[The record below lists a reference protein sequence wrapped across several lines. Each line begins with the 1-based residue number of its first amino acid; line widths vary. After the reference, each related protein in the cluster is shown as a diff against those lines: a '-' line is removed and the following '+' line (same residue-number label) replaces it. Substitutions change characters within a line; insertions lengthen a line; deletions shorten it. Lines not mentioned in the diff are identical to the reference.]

1 MGQQISCVNIATET
15 ECVYSFRPSTPL
27 QSNKD
32 TPHQVKHQ
40 LDESRAVTC
49 EEDGVWRGV
58 KEQKKSKKKSRF
70 WRKLACFRFSCPR
83 TGRGEKVEQ
92 VDSEKVKQY
101 TEAEPSTY
109 GNVECIFPS
118 LDQTSVGDISCTV
131 EDCNY
136 QQAPNSSL
144 EIPPSTVDL
153 QIQEQC
159 EKVEQDSE
167 AEPSSDDQTS
177 VANISCTIRDYDYQ
191 QAPNSLEVPPSTV
204 DLQIQQEE
212 EPSTDDQTSVET
224 TCSEESYGPQNTPNY
239 SLEIPSSGVDQQI
252 QEVPVD
258 LSEEETVCPL
268 AEDPNQNVVLIIGNM
283 CLTYNMGELLG
294 EGGFGAVYTGVRAND
309 GLPVAIK
316 FARKAEGMEYIYVP
330 GLPELVP
337 LEIGLTLLANK
348 GPSSPN
354 IIELLDWQ
362 ELPDHYVMVL
372 QRPSPCQSLFKLLE
386 SCGNIFE
393 EMFARHVMQ
402 QVIEAAETCCR
413 RGVLHRDIKLENLLI
428 NTDTMDVTLIDFG
441 CGNLFHETE
450 YHSFSGTEMYC
461 PPEFFETGK
470 YYARPATVFSLGVL
484 LYTMVCGYMPDHTD
498 LEKIQHWLWYLPSL
512 SSECSHLINACL
524 HPDPRERIPLEQILL
539 HDWFTVPK
547 IHKTYLII
555 SRGAESTLSWPCRK

>member
-15 ECVYSFRPSTPL
+15 ECVYSFPPSTPL

-40 LDESRAVTC
+40 LDETRAVTC
-49 EEDGVWRGV
+49 EEDGVWKGV

-70 WRKLACFRFSCPR
+70 WRKLACFRFSRPR

-101 TEAEPSTY
+101 TKAEPCTDV
-109 GNVECIFPS
+109 NVECIFPS
-118 LDQTSVGDISCTV
+118 LDQTSVANISCTV
-131 EDCNY
+131 ED
-136 QQAPNSSL
+136 
-144 EIPPSTVDL
+144 
-153 QIQEQC
+153 
-159 EKVEQDSE
+159 
-167 AEPSSDDQTS
+167 
-177 VANISCTIRDYDYQ
+177 YDYQ
-191 QAPNSLEVPPSTV
+191 QAFNSLEVLPSTV

-212 EPSTDDQTSVET
+212 EPSTDDQTLVET

-252 QEVPVD
+252 QELPVN

-268 AEDPNQNVVLIIGNM
+268 AEAPNQNMVLIIGNM

-316 FARKAEGMEYIYVP
+316 FARKAEGMEYLYVP

-393 EMFARHVMQ
+393 EMFARHVMR

-470 YYARPATVFSLGVL
+470 YYARSATVFSLGVL

-539 HDWFTVPK
+539 HDWFTIMPSVVEDEHPVLA
-547 IHKTYLII
+547 TQEVLF
-555 SRGAESTLSWPCRK
+555 SLAC